1 MVVLSLLTSQLGLLS
16 AFAQETKSTIKEVTS
31 IENITEYKM
40 DNGLKILLYPDP
52 STSKVTVNATVFVG
66 SRHEGYGEGG
76 MAHLLEHMVF
86 KGTKLH
92 PDIPKALKDRGAIMN
107 GTTWVDRTNYF
118 ETLSSEGDNLE
129 FAIRLEADRLFNS
142 FIRRED
148 LLSEMTVVRNEFE
161 RGEMIPSAS
170 LANAC
175 FLLHMI
181 GTITANPL
189 LVIEQISKEFQ
200 SISFKVSTRNITA
213 STTSCL

>member
-1 MVVLSLLTSQLGLLS
+1 
-16 AFAQETKSTIKEVTS
+16 
-31 IENITEYKM
+31 
-40 DNGLKILLYPDP
+40 
-52 STSKVTVNATVFVG
+52 
-66 SRHEGYGEGG
+66 
-76 MAHLLEHMVF
+76 MVF

-161 RGEMIPSAS
+161 RGEMILLES
-170 LANAC
+170 LVNAC
-175 FLLHMI
+175 FPLHMI
-181 GTITANPL
+181 GTITVNPPL
-189 LVIEQISKEFQ
+189 AIEQISKEFQ
-200 SISFKVSTRNITA
+200 LISFKGSTKSITV
-213 STTSCL
+213 STTSCW